1 MQPLRI
7 EVTRGERV
15 ESEHAVAAA
24 IVDADGAI
32 VFAAGDIDR
41 PVFPRS
47 AIKAML
53 ALPLVEAGAADR
65 FALPAEALALACG
78 SHAGQPAH
86 TETARAMLQACGHDE
101 TALRCGVHWPLS
113 RSAAHALAAA
123 GAEPSCLHNNCSG
136 KHAGLICLAAC
147 LGVPAAGYERPDHP
161 AMRLATGALSDL
173 TGTDCD
179 DRNIATDGCSI
190 PTYAIPLAALA
201 RGFARFCTPAA
212 LTPARAAAAA
222 RLRHA
227 VAAAPDMLSGPG
239 RFDTQLTA
247 AFGERLF
254 IKGGAEGVW
263 CAGLPGTGF
272 GIAVKSLDGAGRAGQ
287 AAIASLLRRHLQ
299 DPVLAAHAHQQL
311 TNWNGTIVGAVRP
324 AGPSGPSRL

>member
-7 EVTRGERV
+7 EVTRGARV

-32 VFAAGDIDR
+32 LFAAGDIDH

-53 ALPLVEAGAADR
+53 ALPLVETGAADR
-65 FALPAEALALACG
+65 FALSDAALTLACA

-86 TETARAMLQACGHDE
+86 TELARSMLQACGHDA
-101 TALRCGVHWPLS
+101 TSLRCGIHWPLS
-113 RSAAHALAAA
+113 KSAANALAAA

-136 KHAGLICLAAC
+136 KHAGLICLAAF
-147 LGVPAAGYERPDHP
+147 LGVPAAGYEQPGHP
-161 AMRLATGALSDL
+161 AMRLATDALSDL
-173 TGTDCD
+173 TGTACD

-201 RGFARFCTPAA
+201 RGFARFCTPSA
-212 LTPARAAAAA
+212 TPPARAAAAA

-247 AFGERLF
+247 ALAPNLF

-263 CAGLPGTGF
+263 CAGLPGTGL
-272 GIAVKSLDGAGRAGQ
+272 GIAVKALDGAGRAAQ
-287 AAIASLLRRHLQ
+287 AAIASLLQRHLQ
-299 DPVLAAHAHQQL
+299 DPVLAAHARPQL
-311 TNWNGTIVGAVRP
+311 VNWNGTIVGEVGP
-324 AGPSGPSRL
+324 AGSPGRSRL